1 MSQHYWNRR
10 VSRRSI
16 VRGSGLG
23 VAGLAGAALL
33 GCSSEDSSSTP
44 TAAAQTNNSSSSG
57 AGASSSP
64 VAVEELRLTAGL
76 YEGPVPATIAE
87 QNPLE
92 YGEYGGVL
100 KATYLDPPTMDINR
114 ALSCT
119 VAHPLLYTNNK
130 LVRGAT
136 GPNADPFLVN
146 IEPDLAESW
155 ESADG
160 SSYTFKIRKGV
171 KTHNVAPVMGRE
183 FTAEDA
189 RLSLERYRA
198 GGPQADVYEHVTS
211 IETPDD
217 HTVVVN
223 LDRPLLD
230 FPSDIAAWGFMFLK
244 ELMEDDAELGARA
257 VGTGPFVQKD
267 WIPKEGSVFEA
278 HRDYFEEGLP
288 FLDGIET
295 YVQNDSAAAQAGFE
309 TDNYF
314 LWTARD
320 NSSAQE
326 MADRS
331 DTYVN
336 QTMPLSNIPN
346 TRGWWFQMQNPTF
359 GDERVRRA
367 ISLAFDRN
375 EFDLAD
381 TGGDN
386 VNPEGAFSFISTPP
400 WPLIFDQFPTAAV
413 QGPWYQHDPAE
424 ASKMMQAAGY
434 SAANPLTFEIAGWYQ
449 RTVVPN
455 IALPLI
461 NAALPE
467 VNITWREVDN
477 PTHATM
483 MADRNFPDA
492 LGYLI
497 PPFYS
502 FDLCTYPW
510 YHSDGA
516 VNYNNVSDATLD
528 GLLETQRTEAN
539 PEARQALWKDIWD
552 RIHDQV
558 YEIAYPA
565 ALQRSGWHNY
575 VLGYRP
581 HAWMGAYGCYTSDQ
595 ARGMWLTGDSP
606 MRQG

>member
-1 MSQHYWNRR
+1 MSQSYWRR
-10 VSRRSI
+10 PVTRRSL
-16 VRGSGLG
+16 VRGSGIG
-23 VAGLAGAALL
+23 MAGLAGAALV
-33 GCSSEDSSSTP
+33 GCGGDDEDASATVP
-44 TAAAQTNNSSSSG
+44 PQTNNSASG
-57 AGASSSP
+57 SPGASATAIQEMQ
-64 VAVEELRLTAGL
+64 VAPGL
-76 YEGPVPATIAE
+76 YDGPVPPTVAE
-87 QNPLE
+87 QDPLQHA
-92 YGEYGGVL
+92 EYGGVL
-100 KATYLDPPTMDINR
+100 KTTYLDPPTMDINR

-130 LVRGAT
+130 LVRGAV
-136 GPNADPFLVN
+136 GPNADPFLVD

-155 ESADG
+155 ETDDG
-160 SSYTFKIRKGV
+160 SSYTFKLRQGV
-171 KTHNVAPVMGRE
+171 KTHNVEPVMGRE

-189 RLSLERYRA
+189 VLTLERYRA
-198 GGPQADVYEHVTS
+198 GGPQADVYAHVTS
-211 IETPDD
+211 IEAPDD
-217 HTVVVN
+217 YTVVVN

-230 FPSDIAAWGFMFLK
+230 FPSDIAAWGFIFLR
-244 ELMEDDAELGARA
+244 ELIEDPEELGARA
-257 VGTGPFVQKD
+257 VGTGPFVQRD
-267 WIPKEGSVFEA
+267 WIPKQGAVFEA
-278 HRDYFEEGLP
+278 HPDYFEEGLP
-288 FLDGIET
+288 FLDGVET
-295 YVQNDSAAAQAGFE
+295 YVQNDAAAAQAGFE
-309 TDNYF
+309 THNYF
-314 LWTARD
+314 TWTARD
-320 NSSAQE
+320 TASAEQ
-326 MADRS
+326 MAERS
-331 DTYVN
+331 PTYVN
-336 QTMPLSNIPN
+336 QTIPLSNNPN
-346 TRGWWFQMQNPTF
+346 TRGWWFQMKNPTF

-386 VNPEGAFSFISTPP
+386 ANPEGAFSFISTPP
-400 WPLIFDQFPTAAV
+400 WPLLFDSYPTAAA
-413 QGPWYQHDPAE
+413 QGPWYQYDPEE

-434 SAANPLTFEIAGWYQ
+434 SADNPLSFEIAGFYQ
-449 RTVVPN
+449 RTVIPN

-510 YHSDGA
+510 YHSTGA
-516 VNYNNVSDATLD
+516 VNYNNVDDPTID
-528 GLLETQRTEAN
+528 DLLERQRTEADVD
-539 PEARQALWKDIWD
+539 ARKTLWREIWD

-558 YEIAYPA
+558 WEIAYPA
-565 ALQRSGWHNY
+565 ALMRGGWHNY

-595 ARGMWLTGDSP
+595 ARAMWLASDAP
-606 MRQG
+606 MRDA